1 MVFKV
6 SLLCALLVLVAYSSA
21 YDYSNCPSNTNR
33 QKILTYNA
41 VLPSGYN
48 VRARLPATGY
58 YSRPIT
64 CLLVSLEKYF
74 YTFVFS
80 FFFLCRHASVC
91 FFNVSPARGLRTL
104 VTSNMWQSNSTL
116 LPPPPPPPPPS
127 PKCPLACGH
136 YPWNSLN
143 SGRSDRVE

>member
-64 CLLVSLEKYF
+64 CLLLIDQKGSTSTPKISEGGYLDTY
-74 YTFVFS
+74 
-80 FFFLCRHASVC
+80 A
-91 FFNVSPARGLRTL
+91 L
-104 VTSNMWQSNSTL
+104 VNITSNTADPVTYYAL
-116 LPPPPPPPPPS
+116 VFI
-127 PKCPLACGH
+127 
-136 YPWNSLN
+136 
-143 SGRSDRVE
+143 D